1 MEQRTDQ
8 HMHQHQHQHIDQHA
22 AATRAGATLTIDLG
36 AVRANYRLLRERGAA
51 AKAACGAVLKADAYG
66 LGMDR
71 VAPALV
77 REGCRSFFVAHLDEG
92 IRLRPLLPGDCT
104 IYVMHGA
111 MPGAARDC
119 LAHDLVPVLNDP
131 GQLAEWRALARSLD
145 RALPAA
151 LQVDTGMARMGLAP
165 ADLARLRQDPDW
177 LAGLRLHLLMSHLA
191 CADEPAHPLNERQRR
206 RFDEMRALLP
216 GVPAS
221 LANSSGVFL
230 GGAWH
235 FDLLRPGCA
244 LYGIHPQPGH
254 PNPLAQAVSL
264 TARVVQLRTV
274 AAGDVVGYGARYVA
288 PGPRRIATIAIGY
301 ADGWL
306 RALTGRSQAFVDGVA
321 VPFVGTVSMDSITLD
336 VTGIPEQRIAPG
348 QAVDLLCP
356 QQTVDDV
363 AIQAGTIGYEVLTRL
378 GSRFKREYIGEC
390 VGEYVGESIG

>member
-1 MEQRTDQ
+1 MSD
-8 HMHQHQHQHIDQHA
+8 HA
-22 AATRAGATLTIDLG
+22 AARAGAILTIDLD

-51 AKAACGAVLKADAYG
+51 STNAACGAVLKADAYG

-92 IRLRPLLPGDCT
+92 IRLRQLVPEDCT

-111 MPGAARDC
+111 MPGTARDC
-119 LAHDLVPVLNDP
+119 MLHDLAPVLNDP
-131 GQLAEWRALARSLD
+131 GQLAEWRALALSLG

-151 LQVDTGMARMGLAP
+151 LQVDTGMSRMGLAP
-165 ADLARLRQDPDW
+165 LDLERLRQDPAW
-177 LAGLRLHLLMSHLA
+177 LEGIDLRLVMSHLA
-191 CADEPAHPLNERQRR
+191 CADDPAHPLNERQRQ
-206 RFDEMRALLP
+206 RFDAVRALFP

-254 PNPLAQAVSL
+254 ANPLAQAVSL
-264 TARVVQLRTV
+264 AARVVQLRTV
-274 AAGDVVGYGARYVA
+274 AGGDIVGYGARYVA
-288 PGPRRIATIAIGY
+288 PGERRIATIAIGY

-306 RALTGRSQAFVDGVA
+306 RALTGHSQAFIDGMA
-321 VPFVGTVSMDSITLD
+321 VPFAGTVSMDSITLD

-348 QAVDLLCP
+348 STVDLLCP

-363 AIQAGTIGYEVLTRL
+363 AGQAGTIGYEVLTRL
-378 GSRFKREYIGEC
+378 GARFHRR
-390 VGEYVGESIG
+390 YVGG